1 MRTMR
6 YIATYAVVFVL
17 MIPALAVLNDSDNV
31 MINLG
36 GIAYVIAAIILS
48 KWLMPMWM
56 KDIILGKYR
65 S

>member
-6 YIATYAVVFVL
+6 IIAAYAVVFVL
-17 MIPALAVLNDSDNV
+17 MIPALAVLNDSDNI

-36 GIAYVIAAIILS
+36 GIAYVIAAITLS
-48 KWLMPMWM
+48 RRLMPSWM
-56 KDIILGKYR
+56 KDVILGRY

>member
-36 GIAYVIAAIILS
+36 GIAYVIVAIKLS
-48 KWLMPMWM
+48 QWLMPAWM
-56 KDIILGKYR
+56 KKIILGTY

>member
-6 YIATYAVVFVL
+6 IIATYAVVFVL
-17 MIPALAVLNDSDNV
+17 MIPALAVLNDSDNI

-36 GIAYVIAAIILS
+36 GIAYVIAAIKLS
-48 KWLMPMWM
+48 RRLMPSWM
-56 KDIILGKYR
+56 KDVILGRY

>member
-36 GIAYVIAAIILS
+36 GIAYVIVAIKLS
-48 KWLMPMWM
+48 QWLMPAWM
-56 KDIILGKYR
+56 KKIILGKY

>member
-1 MRTMR
+1 MR

-36 GIAYVIAAIILS
+36 GIAYVIVAIKLS
-48 KWLMPMWM
+48 QWLMPAWM
-56 KDIILGKYR
+56 KKIILGTY